1 MTRAATALLG
11 AALVAAGCGNVGS
24 GTPAAELWKENCQ
37 RCHGVDGR
45 GVPALRGVEPELDL
59 TRSRNVR
66 EGRRTEVRRAIAA
79 GDVRMPGFGH
89 RLPNGD
95 VEELVDLVLEM
106 GREEVR

>member
-1 MTRAATALLG
+1 VAALLG
-11 AALVAAGCGNVGS
+11 SAIALSGCGPIGS
-24 GTPAAELWKENCQ
+24 GTPASELWAANCQ

-59 TRSRNVR
+59 TRSSTVR
-66 EGRRTEVRRAIAA
+66 GGRRAEIRRVIAT

-95 VEELVDLVLEM
+95 VEALVDLVLEM
-106 GREEVR
+106 SREEIR

>member
-1 MTRAATALLG
+1 MTRSAAAIVG
-11 AALVAAGCGNVGS
+11 AALAVAGCGGLGS
-24 GTPAAELWKENCQ
+24 GTPVRELWEANCQ

-59 TRSRNVR
+59 TRSRIVR
-66 EGRRTEVRRAIAA
+66 AGRRAEIRRVIAV

-95 VEELVDLVLEM
+95 VEALVDLVLEM
-106 GREEVR
+106 SREEVR

>member
-1 MTRAATALLG
+1 VRRAAAVLFG
-11 AALVAAGCGNVGS
+11 AAMTLSGCGPIGS
-24 GTPAAELWKENCQ
+24 GAPVSELWEAHCQ

-59 TRSRNVR
+59 TKSRMVR
-66 EGRRTEVRRAIAA
+66 RGRRAEIRRIIAA

-95 VEELVDLVLEM
+95 VEALVDLVLSM
-106 GREEVR
+106 SREEVR